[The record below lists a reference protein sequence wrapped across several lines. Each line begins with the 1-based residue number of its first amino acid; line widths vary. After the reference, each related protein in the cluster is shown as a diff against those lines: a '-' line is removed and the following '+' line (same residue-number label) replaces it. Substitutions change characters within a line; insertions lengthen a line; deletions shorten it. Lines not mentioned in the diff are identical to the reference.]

1 MKAEG
6 YTDCFAGGCAERKN
20 VKNLESKENILCLD
34 YVYGFDKSCNSKYL
48 SVPEGFHLA
57 QLDQCLNY
65 IVVSTS
71 LKTFNC
77 YKRKAQ
83 VLFFP

>member
-1 MKAEG
+1 MFMDLIRA
-6 YTDCFAGGCAERKN
+6 TT
-20 VKNLESKENILCLD
+20 LE
-34 YVYGFDKSCNSKYL
+34 YL
-48 SVPEGFHLA
+48 SVPDGFHIA

-65 IVVSTS
+65 IVASTS

-83 VLFFP
+83 VLFVP